1 MCAQQKLSPKATS
14 PNHDGSLGPITYQVS
29 KFKACRFSLWNW
41 QNVWLWQYSVHIYI
55 CVCLYFISTCL
66 QYIYIYICIYC
77 IEVDKSV
84 CIDICIFIYVIQ
96 IYICVYSVY
105 IYIITQKCDVKLVLL
120 QASVSRLP
128 KKGLPPNRP
137 PRVWQNIRV
146 RGHAKTML
154 RYIQSVT
161 VCWMLDAVCTLVS
174 VL

>member
-1 MCAQQKLSPKATS
+1 MYVYIYVYIYIYTRIYIYIC
-14 PNHDGSLGPITYQVS
+14 
-29 KFKACRFSLWNW
+29 
-41 QNVWLWQYSVHIYI
+41 IYI

-66 QYIYIYICIYC
+66 QCIYIHICIYC
-77 IEVDKSV
+77 IEVDKSMCV
-84 CIDICIFIYVIQ
+84 DIYIYSYICDTYII
-96 IYICVYSVY
+96 IYICIVY
-105 IYIITQKCDVKLVLL
+105 IYIITPKCDFKLVLL

-137 PRVWQNIRV
+137 PRVRQNIRV